1 MIEALPSAV
10 IRRIFHGCEDLLR
23 AGEPLARHTSYKVG
37 GPADAYCAPPDD
49 GVVQRLLQRT
59 AEHGVPTLILG
70 RGTNVVVA
78 DEGFRGLVLNLET
91 GCRELTAGGVRVRV
105 GAGRSLERLVHFC
118 EENSLGGLEQL
129 SGIPGTVG
137 GALVMNAGAFGTEIG
152 DRVVTVSGLTQTG
165 EAVTIPKDRARFGY
179 RRAKGLEGL
188 ILLGCDLE
196 LEPGDARKL
205 RETREEIIA
214 RREARQP
221 LDYPSAGSIFKRPPG
236 DYAGRLVEAA
246 GCKGMREGGAE
257 VSEKHANFILNRNQA
272 SAADIHRLMERV
284 RRRVHEEFGV
294 RLETEVLFIG
304 FHEEA

>member
-1 MIEALPSAV
+1 MTGHLPAAV
-10 IRRIFHGCEDLLR
+10 IKRIFRGCEELLR
-23 AGEPLARHTSYKVG
+23 LDEPLAGHTSYGVG
-37 GPADAYCAPPDD
+37 GPADAWCAPPD
-49 GVVQRLLQRT
+49 GESVQLLLNR
-59 AEHGVPTLILG
+59 AAGEGAPVLVLG

-78 DEGFRGLVLNLET
+78 DDGFRGLVINLET
-91 GCRELTAGGVRVRV
+91 GCRTLEADGCQVRV
-105 GAGRSLERLVHFC
+105 GAGRSLERLVLFC
-118 EENSLGGLEQL
+118 EEQGLAGLEPL

-152 DRVVTVSGLTQTG
+152 DRVVAVHGLTREG
-165 EAVTIPKDRARFGY
+165 EAVTVLRDQAGFDY
-179 RRAKGLEGL
+179 RTATGLEGL

-196 LEPGDARKL
+196 LGPGDTQRLK
-205 RETREEIIA
+205 ETREEIIA

-257 VSEKHANFILNRNQA
+257 VPVKHANFILNRNEA

-284 RRRVHEEFGV
+284 RSRVLDQFGV

-304 FHEEA
+304 FPE